1 MRTVGMQGETMARH
15 VVRAFAALVL
25 TSASLLAGGL
35 AGAVTPGAVPPDGPL
50 GSASRPL
57 SRAGSAEVSFISD
70 ECTRTVLRYG
80 SRGQCVTGLQ
90 MTLYV
95 LYSEPLRFD
104 GSYGPATTAAVYRV
118 QARYGLTYDGI
129 CGPQTWATLVWAL
142 NQARN
147 GLPY

>member
-1 MRTVGMQGETMARH
+1 MARH
-15 VVRAFAALVL
+15 VVRALAALVL
-25 TSASLLAGGL
+25 TSASLLGG
-35 AGAVTPGAVPPDGPL
+35 GIAVAAPTTAPPPDGPL
-50 GSASRPL
+50 GTPLRPL
-57 SRAGSAEVSFISD
+57 SRAGQAEVSFISD
-70 ECTRTVLRYG
+70 GCTRTVLRYG
-80 SRGQCVTGLQ
+80 SRGQCVTQLQ

-95 LYSEPLRFD
+95 LYSEPLKFD

-129 CGPQTWATLVWAL
+129 CGPQTWAKLVWAH